1 MSRLP
6 YRIIATALAS
16 ALGLAACVTPS
27 PQTTAAA
34 VRLDPATGVPEVRAG
49 VLAGYLADDQLP
61 DSLALLPPPPAPGSP
76 AHALDDAVA
85 AGAWSLRD
93 TPRWQQAI
101 HDADLNFPQAATLYT
116 CALGAEIN
124 PADTPHVYVLLRRLR
139 SDASNATRAAKNH
152 YQRPRPFVANAQD
165 LCTPEARDGLA
176 GNGSY
181 PSGHTAIGWAWALVL
196 AELAPQ
202 HSDAIL
208 ARGRSYAESR
218 MVCNVH
224 WNSDLIGG
232 RHMASAVV
240 ARLHAEPA
248 FQRDLAAARGEIA
261 AQQAQARALPAHCAS
276 EAAALAITLPVP
288 AL

>member
-1 MSRLP
+1 MSARQPLT
-6 YRIIATALAS
+6 ATSVLL
-16 ALGLAACVTPS
+16 ALGLAACTSGP
-27 PQTTAAA
+27 TTAPLANTA
-34 VRLDPATGVPEVRAG
+34 IDPATGVPEVRAG

-61 DSLALLPPPPAPGSP
+61 DSLALLPPPPAPGSAGF
-76 AHALDDAVA
+76 AHDQAVA
-85 AGAWSLRD
+85 QAAYALRD

-101 HDADLNFPQAATLYT
+101 IDADLDFPQAAGIYT
-116 CALGAEIN
+116 CALGTQISVEQ
-124 PADTPHVYVLLRRLR
+124 TPHTYLLLRRLR

-152 YQRPRPFVANAQD
+152 YQRPRPFVTNQQG
-165 LCTPEARDGLA
+165 LCTPEGHDGLA
-176 GNGSY
+176 SNGSY

-248 FQRDLAAARGEIA
+248 FLRDMAAARQELA
-261 AQQAQARALPAHCAS
+261 AQYAKGEPLPKHCAD
-276 EAAALAITLPVP
+276 EAAALATPWAVP